1 MEDNSCYFCG
11 SKEMKLVAPLDW
23 PIKKCLNCNLIQ
35 VNPLPTLSAVN
46 KLYQGDYWKNFSF
59 YSSQLP
65 AHEKYFRQKI
75 SNIKK
80 LRKDGRLLDVGC
92 AYGTLIKE
100 ANNHGFMAE
109 GIDISG
115 FAVKQCHKKNL
126 RATVGVIT
134 DVKKSNYYDVVT
146 AFEVVEHER
155 DPLLTIRTA
164 KQLLKPYGLL
174 IVSVPNS
181 NSWSSKIMGKYW
193 FGYRHREHLFHF
205 TSDSLNSLLKKAGF
219 SNVIISR
226 DIPRP
231 YLLTYY
237 LERINFY
244 LFKSKSITGLIKS
257 LKKVPLIN
265 NLTVPINIWGNLIAY
280 AVKKNN

>member
-1 MEDNSCYFCG
+1 MKNSTCYLCK
-11 SKEMKLVAPLDW
+11 SKEMKLIVPLDW

-35 VNPLPTLSAVN
+35 VSPLPSLSAVN
-46 KLYQGDYWKNFSF
+46 QLYQGDYWKNFSF

-65 AHEKYFRQKI
+65 AHEKYFRKKVI
-75 SNIKK
+75 DIKK
-80 LRKDGRLLDVGC
+80 IRKIGRLLDVGC

-100 ANNHGFMAE
+100 ANDQGFMAE

-115 FAVKQCHKKNL
+115 FAVKQCRKKNL
-126 RATVGVIT
+126 KAFAGVIT
-134 DVKKSNYYDVVT
+134 DVKKNNYFDIVT

-155 DPLLTIRTA
+155 DPLLTVKTA
-164 KQLLKPYGLL
+164 KQLLKPGGLL
-174 IVSVPNS
+174 VVSVPDS
-181 NSWSSKIMGKYW
+181 SSWSAKIMGKYW
-193 FGYRHREHLFHF
+193 FGYRHKEHLFHF
-205 TSDSLNSLLKKAGF
+205 TKNSLYALLKKVGF
-219 SNVIISR
+219 SDIVINN

-244 LFKSKSITGLIKS
+244 LFKSKIMTNLIKS

-265 NLTVPINIWGNLIAY
+265 NLTVPINLWGNLIAY

>member
-1 MEDNSCYFCG
+1 
-11 SKEMKLVAPLDW
+11 LIVPLDW

-46 KLYQGDYWKNFSF
+46 GLYQGDYWKNFSF

-65 AHEKYFRQKI
+65 AHEKYFHKKI
-75 SNIKK
+75 ADIKK
-80 LRKDGRLLDVGC
+80 LRKGGHLLDVGC

-100 ANNHGFMAE
+100 ANDQGFMAE
-109 GIDISG
+109 GIDISS
-115 FAVKQCHKKNL
+115 FAVKQCRKKNL
-126 RATVGVIT
+126 RATTGVIS
-134 DVKKSNYYDVVT
+134 DIKKSNYYDVVT

-155 DPLLTIRTA
+155 DPLLTIKKA
-164 KQLLKPYGLL
+164 KQLLKPGGLL
-174 IVSVPNS
+174 VVSVPNS

-193 FGYRHREHLFHF
+193 FGYRHKEHLFHF
-205 TSDSLNSLLKKAGF
+205 TKDSLKTLLNRAGF
-219 SNVIISR
+219 LDVDINS

-244 LFKSKSITGLIKS
+244 LFKSKLLNKCISS